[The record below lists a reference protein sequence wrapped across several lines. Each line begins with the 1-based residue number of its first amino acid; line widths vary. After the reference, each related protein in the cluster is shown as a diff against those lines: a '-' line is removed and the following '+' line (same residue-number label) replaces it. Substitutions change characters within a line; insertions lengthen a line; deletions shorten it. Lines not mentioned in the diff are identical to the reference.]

1 VNVRKENLIEFVNI
15 VNECC
20 DIMPEDKVADW
31 LLRPNSDLNM
41 EMPVDLINDDV
52 GRNKILRLLYFIE
65 IGEADLL

>member
-1 VNVRKENLIEFVNI
+1 MNVKKENLIEFINI

-31 LLRPNSDLNM
+31 LLRPNRDLN
-41 EMPVDLINDDV
+41 DV

>member
-1 VNVRKENLIEFVNI
+1 VNIKKENLIEFVNI

-20 DIMPEDKVADW
+20 DIMPEGKVADW
-31 LLRPNSDLNM
+31 LLRPNPDLNM
-41 EMPVDLINDDV
+41 DMPVDLVNDDV

>member
-1 VNVRKENLIEFVNI
+1 MNIKKDSLIEFVNI

-20 DIMPEDKVADW
+20 EIMPEGKVADW
-31 LLRPNSDLNM
+31 LLTPNSDLNM
-41 EMPVDLINDDV
+41 EMPVDLVNDAV